1 MRRLGRSLCLAA
13 ISAVA
18 AAGTAAAEVEPATLQ
33 FADGVFEG
41 EKIRVAA
48 GEVDGRG
55 LVFVEYYRGAALRMT
70 VPYSRV
76 YVDDE
81 STDIR
86 RLTDLAL
93 TTTQNVD
100 GFAFSALDGAT
111 SLACTILLHSD
122 ATITCTRAGSGYV
135 SPIAPACA
143 ASFKGWAERNQC
155 DGIRQAFAGK
165 GFDDDALVATCAAT
179 FRGEIARNYCIMYA
193 YNHPAEFDGVRR
205 TCAAA
210 YQTEDERNFCF
221 YFSLAPA
228 DPADRMPVAHVQACD
243 ALYDDDKLTTA
254 CAFTLKVGKPA
265 SETRLS
271 PDRYRLKP
279 HEKDT
284 FEVVPAAPITASV
297 SGATIEVRTG
307 TYETLSVRVT
317 GGMVGSEPL
326 ITMDA
331 YAKGGEHQW
340 MMMLDRIVIGREKQ
354 ARALRELS
362 LVEKVKAS
370 GNVIT
375 FKAVRAGKKLSCRAN
390 VVDSWATCR

>member
-13 ISAVA
+13 ITAAA

-41 EKIRVAA
+41 EKIRVVA
-48 GEVDGRG
+48 GDVDGRG
-55 LVFVEYYRGAALRMT
+55 LVFVEYYQGAALQLT

-81 STDIR
+81 ETDIR

-122 ATITCTRAGSGYV
+122 ATITCTRVGAGYV

-143 ASFKGWAERNQC
+143 ASFKSSVERNQC
-155 DGIRQAFAGK
+155 NGIRQAFAGK
-165 GFDDDALVATCAAT
+165 GFDDDALVASCAAT
-179 FRGEIARNYCIMYA
+179 YRGEIPRNYCIMYG
-193 YNHPAEFDGVRR
+193 YNHPAEFDEVRR
-205 TCAAA
+205 TCTAA
-210 YQTEDERNFCF
+210 YKTEDERDFCF
-221 YFSLAPA
+221 YFSLAPV
-228 DPADRMPVAHVQACD
+228 DRAERMLPAHVRTCD

-254 CAFTLKVGKPA
+254 CAFTLKVGKQA

-271 PDRYRLKP
+271 PDRYKLKP
-279 HEKDT
+279 HEKAT
-284 FEVVPAAPITASV
+284 FEVVPAAPITTSV
-297 SGATIEVRTG
+297 SGATLDVRTG
-307 TYETLSVRVT
+307 TYDDLSVRVT

-326 ITMDA
+326 ITMDG
-331 YAKGGEHQW
+331 YTTKGEHRW
-340 MMMLDRIVIGREKQ
+340 LTVVDRIVIGNEKQ
-354 ARALRELS
+354 PRALRELS

-390 VVDSWATCR
+390 IVDSWATCR